1 MAESSSSSKTD
12 CSGPNL
18 SLNVQRLIQLLVV
31 LTPKQLTLKGRL
43 RGRGGS
49 PSGSSLPRH
58 GARVRTRLKRT
69 KRKRPRADY
78 KLAQEKY
85 RNNNLYD
92 A

>member
-12 CSGPNL
+12 CSGSNL

-43 RGRGGS
+43 SGRGGS
-49 PSGSSLPRH
+49 PTGSSLPRH
-58 GARVRTRLKRT
+58 GARVRTRLKRI